1 MIPKKIHYCWMS
13 GEEYPELVKKCINSW
28 KKIMPDYEII
38 EWNSLNFD
46 YKENLYC
53 KQAYDMKKW
62 AFVSD
67 YVRLKVLYEFGGI
80 YLDSDIEV
88 FRRFDDLL
96 NNKAFTGFESDE
108 IIGPWLLASEA
119 NNPIFKQFLD
129 AYQDRVFVKEDGE
142 LDLTPNPII
151 LSEILSSNGF
161 ENNGK
166 FQNLNDIVIYPKQ
179 YFCPKDF
186 STGVVEFSPEN
197 YCIHYFNGGWLP
209 LKLRL
214 KHGFIH
220 MLYQIFS
227 KEIAAK
233 ILYALERIRCRDG
246 R

>member
-1 MIPKKIHYCWMS
+1 M
-13 GEEYPELVKKCINSW
+13 
-28 KKIMPDYEII
+28 
-38 EWNSLNFD
+38 
-46 YKENLYC
+46 
-53 KQAYDMKKW
+53 
-62 AFVSD
+62 
-67 YVRLKVLYEFGGI
+67 
-80 YLDSDIEV
+80 
-88 FRRFDDLL
+88 
-96 NNKAFTGFESDE
+96 
-108 IIGPWLLASEA
+108 
-119 NNPIFKQFLD
+119 
-129 AYQDRVFVKEDGE
+129 KEDGE

-233 ILYALERIRCRDG
+233 ILYALERIRCRNG